1 MSTVINMQDAAT
13 RDYVAL
19 ATLKAR
25 LKIEV
30 KTGLKHSGG
39 STLAIVNQKFG
50 TSFKRKQ
57 AALDWIVERMA
68 EMRAA
73 NDAKQEDAR

>member
-1 MSTVINMQDAAT
+1 MSTVINMQDAAA

-57 AALDWIVERMA
+57 QALEWVTARLDA
-68 EMRAA
+68 LRAA
-73 NDAKQEDAR
+73 NDAKMEEQA